1 MHRRLVFEEPVSRA
15 AVWSRRL
22 AWFAFAVL
30 LLSLLLVRL
39 REPSIE
45 GLAPVAG
52 AYVLVLAA
60 LGLAILA
67 FIRIWYSGH
76 RGVGMAAGALLLSL
90 LLLVPAGYVALRLVT
105 RPALADVSTDID
117 DPPAFSRSQAALT
130 ARSGRVPPD
139 VPALRRRLQRQAYPK
154 AVPILL
160 ELPAEA
166 AFDLARR
173 AASGLGWQVL
183 EAARP
188 GGRSGAGR
196 VEAVARGR
204 ILHFSEDI
212 TIRIRPRVDGSRI
225 DIRSASRLGSH
236 DLGANAARVAAFT
249 DEIELLMES
258 R

>member
-15 AVWSRRL
+15 AIWSRRL
-22 AWFAFAVL
+22 AWFSLAVL

-39 REPSIE
+39 REPSVE

-52 AYVLVLAA
+52 AYIFVFAA

-67 FIRIWYSGH
+67 FIRIWQSGH
-76 RGVGMAAGALLLSL
+76 RGVGMAAWAMLLSL
-90 LLLVPAGYVALRLVT
+90 VLLVPLGYVAVKLVT
-105 RPALADVSTDID
+105 KPALSDVSTDID

-130 ARSGRVPPD
+130 ARGGRVPPD
-139 VPALRRRLQRQAYPK
+139 VPPLRRRVQRQAYPK
-154 AVPILL
+154 VVPILL
-160 ELPAEA
+160 EIPAES
-166 AFDLARR
+166 AFDVARR
-173 AASGLGWQVL
+173 AANGLGWQVL

-196 VEAVARGR
+196 IEAVARGR
-204 ILHFSEDI
+204 FLHFSEDI
-212 TIRIRPRVDGSRI
+212 TIRVRPRVDGSRI

-236 DLGANAARVAAFT
+236 DLGANAARIAAFA
-249 DEIELLMES
+249 DEVELLMDN

>member
-45 GLAPVAG
+45 GFAPVAG

-67 FIRIWYSGH
+67 FIRIWHSGH
-76 RGVGMAAGALLLSL
+76 RGAGMAAGALLLSL
-90 LLLVPAGYVALRLVT
+90 LLLVPAGFVVLRLVT

-117 DPPAFSRSQAALT
+117 DPPAFSRSQIALT
-130 ARSGRVPPD
+130 ARAGRVPPD
-139 VPALRRRLQRQAYPK
+139 VPPLRRRLQRQAYPK

-173 AASGLGWQVL
+173 AALGLGWQVL
-183 EAARP
+183 ETARP

-196 VEAVARGR
+196 VEAVARGQ

-225 DIRSASRLGSH
+225 DIRSASRLGRH
-236 DLGANAARVAAFT
+236 DLGANAARVAAFA